1 MLIALVLAALA
12 VGADRARPLAIVR
25 GLVADATTTAPI
37 ADVKVT
43 LVEIDRSAITVADG
57 RFEFTAVPPGTYTL
71 TVSRIGYIFVRRRV
85 EVPADGALELTVPL
99 SEGTGTYRESVT
111 VSGDSTPAKDLGVSS
126 QASLGSAGLQE
137 LRGVVA
143 DDPMRAVQAL
153 PGVATGDDF
162 QSEFSVRGSSFRH
175 VGYVID
181 GTPTPLL
188 LHSVR
193 GLEDSGSIA
202 LINSAVLSR
211 ATLLAGAHPHRHGD
225 WLGATL
231 EFDTRDGSRDR
242 TASRVAVSGTSAS
255 AVFEGPLGPGKR
267 GSWLFSIRKSYLD
280 WLVKKIEPS
289 LDDTIGFTDA
299 QIKLVYDVGSHQLQL
314 LLIGGDATYRQEN
327 ARGPSQIFRAK
338 SQGGLASAAWRYTR
352 NRLVLSQRL
361 SFVEN
366 DFDDEGSVGQELGRG
381 VAHSLIW
388 RGDTAW
394 SVDRHWTLEAGAKSE
409 AQHTGY
415 TLRLFMLN
423 NQGRLRER
431 AVHSFGPDTTIV
443 SGWMQVSR
451 RTGASGVSAG
461 VRTTYDALDEWTL
474 TSPWVL
480 AERKLGP
487 VSVRAGAGYSSQ
499 VPDLNLRESTLGPR
513 LEPETAVSA
522 DLGVEHQATSSIRWQ
537 VNGFYRDDRRV
548 LRRVGE
554 HRLVDGELQPETPF
568 PQFAARLEGSS
579 RGVDVVLERRAA
591 SGLSGWLGYTFAH
604 TRHHDRV
611 SGEQFDGDFDQRHTV
626 NLFLQQRLSYRMAV
640 SLKFRYGTNFPLVG
654 YFSGSM
660 DDLRLGADRNRV
672 RLPVYSRLDIRA
684 NRTFTF
690 DQRRLTIFVEL
701 MNALGHDNIAQADG
715 RIQPTLAAT
724 GFSQRLI
731 PRVPSMGMLIEF

>member
-1 MLIALVLAALA
+1 MLSALVLAALLIGGQ
-12 VGADRARPLAIVR
+12 VGPLASVR
-25 GLVADATTTAPI
+25 GLVADVTTAAPI

-57 RFEFTAVPPGTYTL
+57 RFEFTAVPPGAYTL

-85 EVPADGALELTVPL
+85 DVPAEGTVELTVPL

-111 VSGDSTPAKDLGVSS
+111 VSGDNTPVKDLGVPS

-175 VGYVID
+175 VGYIID
-181 GTPTPLL
+181 GTATPLL

-202 LINSAVLSR
+202 LINSDVLSR

-242 TASRVAVSGTSAS
+242 TATRVAVSGTSAS

-299 QIKLVYDVGSHQLQL
+299 QIKLVYDLGSHQLQL

-352 NRLVLSQRL
+352 SRLVFSQRL

-394 SVDRHWTLEAGAKSE
+394 SVHRHWTLEGGAKSE

-423 NQGRLRER
+423 SQGRLRER
-431 AVHSFGPDTTIV
+431 AVHSFGPDTTVV
-443 SGWMQVSR
+443 SGWMQVAR
-451 RTGASGVSAG
+451 RTGVSGLSAG
-461 VRTTYDALDEWTL
+461 VRTTYDSLDNWTL

-480 AERKLGP
+480 AERTFGP

-499 VPDLNLRESTLGPR
+499 IPDLNLRESTLGPR
-513 LEPETAVSA
+513 LEPESAVSA
-522 DLGVEHQATSSIRWQ
+522 DLGLEHQLTSTIRWQ
-537 VNGFYRDDRRV
+537 LNGFYRDDRRV

-554 HRLVDGELQPETPF
+554 HRLVGGDLQPETPF
-568 PQFAARLEGSS
+568 PQFASRLEGTA

-604 TRHHDRV
+604 TRHRDV
-611 SGEQFDGDFDQRHTV
+611 VTGELFDGDFDQRHTV

-640 SLKFRYGTNFPLVG
+640 SLKFRYGTNFPLIG

-660 DDLRLGADRNRV
+660 DDLQLGADRNRV

-701 MNALGHDNIAQADG
+701 MNALGHDNVAQADG